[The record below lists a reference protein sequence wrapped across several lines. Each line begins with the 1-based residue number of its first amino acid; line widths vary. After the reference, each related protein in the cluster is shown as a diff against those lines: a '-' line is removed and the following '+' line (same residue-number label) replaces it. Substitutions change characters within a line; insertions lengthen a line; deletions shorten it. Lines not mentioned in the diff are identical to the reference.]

1 VRAEFY
7 RIMEPSTYAALDDA
21 VLYAHLYRHQ
31 SDRMTVVQLHL
42 PTMHCASCVKA
53 VETWPS
59 VEPGLIDVRV
69 EFSQKKAR
77 LRFNP
82 QETTL
87 SHLAERLDFMG
98 YAPDLSMA
106 SAQAEEGP
114 RRDRRATLELG
125 VAGFVFGNTMLFAF
139 PEYMGLDADSGLA
152 AMMRYITAALSVP
165 LVGFSA
171 QTYFKS
177 AWAALKSRTTN
188 MDVPI
193 SLGIVALT
201 GQSWF
206 EMLSGHG
213 AGYFDSLAGLVFFL
227 LVGRWFQTSAYTHL
241 NFDRDYQSFFP
252 FSALRISGGTEVY
265 VALSEVQVGDVLRI
279 RHGELIP
286 VDSVVVAGESE
297 VDLSFITGEAQPQR
311 VDVGS
316 DVAAGAKNVGGALD
330 VRVLKRLDQSYLT
343 SLWSSEHGIDRPKVA
358 RWIDRLGQMFTG
370 RILMLALAAGLFWAW
385 YDASQVV
392 WIVTSVLI
400 VACPCALALAI
411 PFSLGHTIRLM
422 GRYGAFVKA
431 TDTLERLA
439 KVDFWVLDKTGTL
452 TEPAQQTWTEST
464 PIPSALQPALAA
476 MVRQSAHPVSRSLTA
491 HWSAVTAAEG
501 LRVTEHLG
509 QGLESEWDGG
519 VLRLGSA
526 SFTGVAQGE
535 VPRGVSWRWDGTES
549 VEGWL
554 QPVSVFRPG
563 LPQGLGAL
571 KPDGMALLTG
581 DEDRERAQ
589 LEELLPEC
597 TELRFA
603 QRPHDK
609 LQFVKDRQAEGRT
622 VAMVG
627 DGLNDAGALA
637 QSDVGISIAEDAL
650 HFAPACDV
658 LLQGSALPQLER
670 MREMARQGMRAV
682 RWNIG
687 LSLVYNVV
695 GLSFAVQGLLT
706 PLTSAILMP
715 ISSLSVVGLSFWM
728 TERAAR
734 RVFGKVG

>member
-1 VRAEFY
+1 
-7 RIMEPSTYAALDDA
+7 MEPSTYAALDDA

-31 SDRMTVVQLHL
+31 SERMTVVQLHL

-69 EFSQKKAR
+69 EFSQKKAQ

-106 SAQAEEGP
+106 SAQTEVGP

-139 PEYMGLDADSGLA
+139 PEYMGLEADSGLA
-152 AMMRYITAALSVP
+152 HMMRMITAALSVP

-297 VDLSFITGEAQPQR
+297 VDLSFITGEAQPQK
-311 VDVGS
+311 VDLGA

-370 RILMLALAAGLFWAW
+370 RILLIALAAGLFWAW
-385 YDASQVV
+385 HDPSKVV
-392 WIVTSVLI
+392 WIVT
-400 VACPCALALAI
+400 
-411 PFSLGHTIRLM
+411 
-422 GRYGAFVKA
+422 
-431 TDTLERLA
+431 
-439 KVDFWVLDKTGTL
+439 
-452 TEPAQQTWTEST
+452 
-464 PIPSALQPALAA
+464 
-476 MVRQSAHPVSRSLTA
+476 
-491 HWSAVTAAEG
+491 
-501 LRVTEHLG
+501 
-509 QGLESEWDGG
+509 
-519 VLRLGSA
+519 
-526 SFTGVAQGE
+526 
-535 VPRGVSWRWDGTES
+535 
-549 VEGWL
+549 
-554 QPVSVFRPG
+554 
-563 LPQGLGAL
+563 
-571 KPDGMALLTG
+571 
-581 DEDRERAQ
+581 
-589 LEELLPEC
+589 
-597 TELRFA
+597 
-603 QRPHDK
+603 
-609 LQFVKDRQAEGRT
+609 
-622 VAMVG
+622 
-627 DGLNDAGALA
+627 
-637 QSDVGISIAEDAL
+637 
-650 HFAPACDV
+650 
-658 LLQGSALPQLER
+658 
-670 MREMARQGMRAV
+670 
-682 RWNIG
+682 
-687 LSLVYNVV
+687 
-695 GLSFAVQGLLT
+695 
-706 PLTSAILMP
+706 
-715 ISSLSVVGLSFWM
+715 
-728 TERAAR
+728 
-734 RVFGKVG
+734 